1 MYDREQIVKGS
12 FGAAYIS
19 EYLLQAQWAELI
31 ELKKVVT
38 EVYTRKGAP
47 LAVLDIGIGDARVA
61 KHLSGIEE
69 IWSMVAHWDGIDNAA
84 ACVDLSNMVI
94 DTLNL
99 QDKVSL
105 QQYDAVNLDRWE
117 KQYDLVM
124 TTWFTAGNFY
134 PAGFPFDTYELEGR
148 KLDLEHNDTFHK
160 IFSAAWNLLRPQGEI
175 VLGSCYIDR
184 DTNRRRQEAA
194 YRNMGMTI
202 ITGAEDSFT
211 ATREGFWSQRF
222 TEEKIKRYCSFTP
235 PERISF
241 TPLDTYEFAM
251 QVRLMK

>member
-31 ELKKVVT
+31 ELKKVIT
-38 EVYTRKGAP
+38 EVYHRRGAP
-47 LAVLDIGIGDARVA
+47 LTVLDIGIGDARVA

-69 IWSMVAHWDGIDNAA
+69 IWDKVAHWEGIDNAA
-84 ACVDLSNMVI
+84 ACVDLSNLVI
-94 DTLNL
+94 DSLNL
-99 QDKVSL
+99 HDKVSVR
-105 QQYDAVNLDRWE
+105 QYDAVNLAQWD
-117 KQYDLVM
+117 KPYDLII

-134 PAGFPFDTYELEGR
+134 PAGFPFATYEQEGKR
-148 KLDLEHNDTFHK
+148 LNLEHNETFHT
-160 IFSAAWNLLRPQGEI
+160 IFSAAWNLVRTGGEI
-175 VLGSCYIDR
+175 VLGSCYLDS

-222 TEEKIKRYCSFTP
+222 TEEKMRRYCAFAP
-235 PERISF
+235 PEQISF
-241 TPLDTYEFAM
+241 TPLDTYQFAM
-251 QVRLMK
+251 QVRIQK